1 MANKIL
7 ETLVEPAHIEVGS
20 TFLLKV
26 KIQFTPSYNLITEDG
41 YDLVTETGDNLIT
54 EGDYYN
60 GQESN

>member
-26 KIQFTPSYNLITEDG
+26 KIQFTPSYQLVTETNNNLITEA
-41 YDLVTETGDNLIT
+41 GDTFIT
-54 EGDYYN
+54 EGDYY
-60 GQESN
+60 E